1 MTGIQSRGS
10 VGDSSDD
17 EPLSTLMKW
26 KPTPERTH
34 YLGETSL
41 AVDGRVGGPYKQ
53 RSSASLVSDFLEDA
67 SLKETSKESAA
78 ESPGHSSDSEPLSTL
93 LKSKRSAPVIA
104 HRHQKTAVK
113 ESSDSEDDQPLTTLI
128 RKTTQKEVSTLD
140 AKSPKRCKMRA
151 RASSLRQS
159 SPSRVKT
166 TQKRGRKGKPET
178 ERMDAAP
185 STAEN
190 QMPKRRGRP
199 KKADT
204 QAKAPSS
211 DTSDDE
217 PLSLL
222 VGKKSQPEMK
232 QAVVVLKRLSKSDV
246 MDAMAQER
254 KRSREQIAG
263 VGTGSAVESSD
274 EEPLSLKVK
283 RLKRQTKPA
292 QESPA
297 ADTSSEEEP
306 LEKQVKTAQ
315 GKYKGKE
322 RTNGEDETPKPES
335 KLAEVLKEDL
345 DDKCLAER
353 EPEETPP
360 SPQREPGN
368 S

>member
-1 MTGIQSRGS
+1 
-10 VGDSSDD
+10 
-17 EPLSTLMKW
+17 MKW

-67 SLKETSKESAA
+67 SLTETSKESAA